1 MKAPTRVA
9 ALAASALLSAVLVG
23 LVALFVQLKTLPPS
37 DLAYGTPFGVLLRD
51 PFVLIIWSQMV
62 LIGATLGF
70 ALSWWLLWRVK
81 LSKAVPIVV
90 VVSVV
95 AAAAFAPLFGPLCAF
110 PAFVAGVLA
119 MLWCRERA
127 AGRA

>member
-1 MKAPTRVA
+1 M
-9 ALAASALLSAVLVG
+9 
-23 LVALFVQLKTLPPS
+23 
-37 DLAYGTPFGVLLRD
+37 RD
-51 PFVLIIWSQMV
+51 PFVLIVWSQMV
-62 LIGATLGF
+62 LIGAALGF
-70 ALSWWLLWRVK
+70 AFSWWLLWRVK

-95 AAAAFAPLFGPLCAF
+95 AAAALAPLFGPLCAL
-110 PAFVAGVLA
+110 PALVAGVLA